1 MTLILIFEAIEKGRI
16 HLNDNVTV
24 SEHASSMGGSQVF
37 LETGETQTVETLIK
51 CISIASANDACVTMA
66 EFISGSEEA
75 FVAEMNQKAK
85 DLGMQNTT
93 FVNCCG
99 LDADGHTT
107 TAYDVALMSREL
119 TVRYPQIHDYCTIW
133 MDTMTH
139 VTAKGEKEFGL
150 TNTNKLIRQYEYATG
165 LKTGFTG
172 IAKYCVSAT
181 AEKDGMKLIAVIMGA
196 ETIPDRTKDAITLLN
211 YGFSKCQ
218 IYTDEHKETLPVI
231 PVKRGAADA
240 VTITFQNPYQ
250 YLNTNGADLNAIEK
264 ELSLPD
270 FVSAPVKKGDKI
282 GEAVYRLG
290 TEKIG
295 SVDIVAAE
303 DITEA
308 VFKDYLIDIFLRY
321 FA

>member
-1 MTLILIFEAIEKGRI
+1 MQSFLSLFLSLHLLLGAVFTPFTQSLGYHLLPAGEEPARLSTAPVMLPTEEKTSEEKSQNPAPAETPDQALSSSITAPSAVLMEMSTGAVVFEKNPHAIRHPASITKIMTLILIFEAIKKGSI
-16 HLNDNVTV
+16 HLDDNVTV
-24 SEHASSMGGSQVF
+24 SEHASGMGGSQVF

-51 CISIASANDACVTMA
+51 CISIASANDACVAMA

-85 DLGMQNTT
+85 DLGMKNTT

-99 LDADGHTT
+99 LDADGHMT

-119 TVRYPQIHDYCTIW
+119 TVRHPEIHNYCTIW

-181 AEKDGMKLIAVIMGA
+181 AEKDGMKMIAVIMGA
-196 ETIPDRTKDAITLLN
+196 ETIPYRTKDAITL
-211 YGFSKCQ
+211 F
-218 IYTDEHKETLPVI
+218 
-231 PVKRGAADA
+231 
-240 VTITFQNPYQ
+240 
-250 YLNTNGADLNAIEK
+250 
-264 ELSLPD
+264 
-270 FVSAPVKKGDKI
+270 
-282 GEAVYRLG
+282 
-290 TEKIG
+290 
-295 SVDIVAAE
+295 
-303 DITEA
+303 
-308 VFKDYLIDIFLRY
+308 
-321 FA
+321 